1 MSRKVWRNSNFSS
14 SSLHVFNPFWF
25 KVPLTRASERDKSFQ
40 WYIFSEGTFLLST
53 HENDENLHQ
62 LVEKKTK
69 WKPRRVL
76 SPNNSF
82 WDLLVKCLRSL
93 KKKQCDFF
101 ASGIWVLKK
110 TFSFLV
116 QVRTAF
122 IYIYI
127 ASNFCNSKANYNI
140 FYIKVLKRRIRRT
153 HVSHTKYLL
162 FDSLNL
168 TLKNHYFVRKIRFS
182 MSSRLLLP

>member
-1 MSRKVWRNSNFSS
+1 MINWKMSRKVWRNSNFSS

-40 WYIFSEGTFLLST
+40 WYIFSEGTFLPSS

-62 LVEKKTK
+62 LEEKKTK
-69 WKPRRVL
+69 WKPKRDL

-82 WDLLVKCLRSL
+82 WELVKCLRSL

-110 TFSFLV
+110 KQFFYSRIFVFSSGQMGFRT
-116 QVRTAF
+116 RTAF
-122 IYIYI
+122 IYINI
-127 ASNFCNSKANYNI
+127 ASNFCNSKANHNI
-140 FYIKVLKRRIRRT
+140 FI
-153 HVSHTKYLL
+153 
-162 FDSLNL
+162 
-168 TLKNHYFVRKIRFS
+168 
-182 MSSRLLLP
+182 